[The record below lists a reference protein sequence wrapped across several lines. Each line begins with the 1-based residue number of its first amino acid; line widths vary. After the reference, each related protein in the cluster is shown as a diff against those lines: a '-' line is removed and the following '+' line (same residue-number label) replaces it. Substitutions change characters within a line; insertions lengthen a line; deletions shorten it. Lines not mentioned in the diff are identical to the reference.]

1 MGQKVNPIGLRIG
14 ITKTWDSK
22 WYAEKRSF
30 TDMLNEDI
38 RIRRFLKKDFYQAG
52 ISRIE
57 IERVVQKKIKVVIH
71 ALRPGII
78 IGRSGQEIERIR
90 RELQERTGKEMVVD
104 IKEVRR
110 SETDAQMVAENV
122 ALQIERRVAYKRAM
136 KQAISSAMR
145 TGALGIK
152 IMVSGRLAGAEI
164 ARREWYKEGG
174 VPLTKLRADIDY
186 GFAEAKTKYGIIGI
200 KTWIFKGEIIEK
212 RTSSEQRGE
221 DVTA

>member
-1 MGQKVNPIGLRIG
+1 MGQKVNPVGLRVG
-14 ITKTWDSK
+14 ITRTWNSK
-22 WYAEKRSF
+22 WYAEGSEF
-30 TDMLNEDI
+30 TDMLKEDV
-38 RIRRFLKKDFYQAG
+38 RIKRFLKKDFYQAG
-52 ISRIE
+52 ISKIE
-57 IERVVQKKIKVVIH
+57 VERVIQKKVKVVIH
-71 ALRPGII
+71 ALRPGIV
-78 IGRSGQEIERIR
+78 IGRNGQEIERIR
-90 RELQERTGKEMVVD
+90 RELQLQTGKDMIVD

-152 IMVSGRLAGAEI
+152 IMASGRLAGAEI
-164 ARREWYKEGG
+164 ARKEWYKEGS

-200 KTWIFKGEIIEK
+200 KTWIFKGDIIEK
-212 RTSSEQRGE
+212 KS
-221 DVTA
+221 V

>member
-14 ITKTWDSK
+14 VTKTWDSK
-22 WYAEKRSF
+22 WYAERSSY
-30 TDMLNEDI
+30 TDMLGEDI

-57 IERVVQKKIKVVIH
+57 IERVVQKKVKVVIH
-71 ALRPGII
+71 TLRPGII
-78 IGRSGQEIERIR
+78 IGRNGQEIERIR
-90 RELQERTGKEMVVD
+90 RDLQQRTGKEMVVD

-136 KQAISSAMR
+136 KQSISSAMR

-152 IMVSGRLAGAEI
+152 IMASGRLAGAEI
-164 ARREWYKEGG
+164 ARREWYREGSI
-174 VPLTKLRADIDY
+174 PLAKLRADINY
-186 GFAEAKTKYGIIGI
+186 GFAQAKTKYGVIGI
-200 KTWIFKGEIIEK
+200 KTWIFKGDIIEK
-212 RTSSEQRGE
+212 KSS
-221 DVTA
+221 

>member
-22 WYAEKRSF
+22 WYAEKGSF

-38 RIRRFLKKDFYQAG
+38 RIRRFLKKNFHQSG

-57 IERVVQKKIKVVIH
+57 IERVVQKKVKVIIH
-71 ALRPGII
+71 VLRPGII
-78 IGRSGQEIERIR
+78 IGRNGQEIERIR
-90 RELQERTGKEMVVD
+90 RELQKKTGKEMVVD

-110 SETDAQMVAENV
+110 SEIDARMVSENV

-152 IMVSGRLAGAEI
+152 IMASGRLAGAEI
-164 ARREWYKEGG
+164 ARREWYKEGS
-174 VPLTKLRADIDY
+174 VPLAKLRADIDY

-200 KTWIFKGEIIEK
+200 KTWIFKGDVIEK
-212 RTSSEQRGE
+212 KTS
-221 DVTA
+221 

>member
-22 WYAEKRSF
+22 WYAEKNSF
-30 TDMLNEDI
+30 TEMLNEDI
-38 RIRRFLKKDFYQAG
+38 KIRRFIKTNFHQAG

-57 IERVVQKKIKVVIH
+57 IERVIQKKVKVIIH
-71 ALRPGII
+71 VLRPGII
-78 IGRSGQEIERIR
+78 IGRNGQEIERIR
-90 RELQERTGKEMVVD
+90 RDLQKQTGKEMVVD

-110 SETDAQMVAENV
+110 SEIDARMVSENV

-152 IMVSGRLAGAEI
+152 IMASGRLAGAEI
-164 ARREWYKEGG
+164 ARREWYKEGS
-174 VPLTKLRADIDY
+174 VPLSKLRADINY
-186 GFAEAKTKYGIIGI
+186 GFAQAKTKYGTIGI
-200 KTWIFKGEIIEK
+200 KTWIFKGEVIEK
-212 RTSSEQRGE
+212 KTL
-221 DVTA
+221 

>member
-22 WYAEKRSF
+22 WYAEKSSF
-30 TDMLNEDI
+30 TDMLGEDI
-38 RIRRFLKKDFYQAG
+38 GIRRYIRKNFYQAG

-57 IERVVQKKIKVVIH
+57 IESVIQKKVKVAIH

-78 IGRSGQEIERIR
+78 IGRNGQEIERIR
-90 RELQERTGKEMVVD
+90 KELQIRTGKEMVVD

-110 SETDAQMVAENV
+110 SEIDAQMVAENV

-136 KQAISSAMR
+136 KQAITSAMR

-152 IMVSGRLAGAEI
+152 IMASGRLAGAEI
-164 ARREWYKEGG
+164 ARREWYREGSI
-174 VPLTKLRADIDY
+174 PLAKLRADIGY
-186 GFAEAKTKYGIIGI
+186 GFAQAKTKYGIIGI
-200 KTWIFKGEIIEK
+200 KSWIFKGDIIEK
-212 RTSSEQRGE
+212 KSVDGKK
-221 DVTA
+221 

>member
-22 WYAEKRSF
+22 WYAEKASF
-30 TDMLNEDI
+30 TEMLNEDI

-57 IERVVQKKIKVVIH
+57 IERVIQKKVKVVIH

-78 IGRSGQEIERIR
+78 IGRNGQEIERIR
-90 RELQERTGKEMVVD
+90 KELQAQTGKEMVVD

-152 IMVSGRLAGAEI
+152 IMAAGRLAGAEI
-164 ARREWYKEGG
+164 ARREWYKEGSI
-174 VPLTKLRADIDY
+174 PLAKLRADIDY
-186 GFAEAKTKYGIIGI
+186 GFAQAKTKYGVIGI
-200 KTWIFKGEIIEK
+200 KTWIFKGDIIEK
-212 RTSSEQRGE
+212 KASS
-221 DVTA
+221 

>member
-14 ITKTWDSK
+14 VTRTWPSK
-22 WYAEKRSF
+22 WYAERSSY

-38 RIRRFLKKDFYQAG
+38 RIRDFIKGDFYQAG

-57 IERVVQKKIKVVIH
+57 IERVVQKKVKVIIH

-90 RELQERTGKEMVVD
+90 RSLQERIGKEVVVD

-110 SETDAQMVAENV
+110 SEMDAQMVAENV

-136 KQAISSAMR
+136 KQAITSAMR

-152 IMVSGRLAGAEI
+152 IMASGRLAGAEI
-164 ARREWYKEGG
+164 ARREWYKEGS
-174 VPLTKLRADIDY
+174 VPLAKLRADIDY
-186 GFAEAKTKYGIIGI
+186 GFAQAKTKYGIIGI
-200 KTWIFKGEIIEK
+200 KTWVFKGDIIEK
-212 RTSSEQRGE
+212 KPS
-221 DVTA
+221 